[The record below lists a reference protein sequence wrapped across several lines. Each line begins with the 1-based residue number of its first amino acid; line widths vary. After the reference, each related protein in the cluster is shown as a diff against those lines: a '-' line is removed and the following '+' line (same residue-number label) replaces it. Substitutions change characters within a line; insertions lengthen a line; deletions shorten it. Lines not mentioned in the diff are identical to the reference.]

1 MPESLQRC
9 AGTADTPGVSHLLQR
24 PEAPLAP
31 IAGSQVEPDWPTLV
45 GGVLTDPDRL
55 TLVFQPIVALREA
68 TIVGY
73 EALARFAGQPD
84 LTPDRWFAAAD
95 VLGCGAELEA
105 LVVVRCLALRSELPP
120 DCFLTVNV
128 SPHLLTEPALADP
141 LLAAGDL
148 TPLVLELTEHQQ
160 ISDLRGLL
168 HLRDRLTDRG
178 ALLALDD
185 AGSGYSGLQQMTRLR
200 PHLIKLDRALVEDAD
215 ADETKL
221 ALAELLGEFAGRMD
235 AWLLAEGVETW
246 AELAAF
252 LRLKVP
258 LAQGF
263 LLGRPAP
270 PWAPLDPVLAQRLR
284 ALAARTELTDHIA
297 SLVEPAP
304 DETLGLR
311 DDQVGL
317 RLDRSGRPLAV
328 LIPRRRE
335 GDRGQGH
342 RVAPVS
348 LRVPASA
355 AVVEVAR
362 RLVARPAHCRFD
374 PVVCVDERG
383 RAVGVV
389 RLERVLLRLVDLKT
403 AS

>member
-1 MPESLQRC
+1 MPESLQRW

-24 PEAPLAP
+24 PAAPLAP
-31 IAGSQVEPDWPTLV
+31 IDGSQVEPDWPTLV

-55 TLVFQPIVALREA
+55 TLLFQPIVALREA

-73 EALARFAGQPD
+73 EALARFAGQPG

-95 VLGCGAELEA
+95 ALGCGAELEA

-160 ISDLRGLL
+160 INDLRGLL

-221 ALAELLGEFAGRMD
+221 ALVELLGEFAGRMD

-246 AELAAF
+246 AELEAF

-284 ALAARTELTDHIA
+284 AMAARTQLTEHIA
-297 SLVEPAP
+297 SLVETAP

-335 GDRGQGH
+335 GDQGKGH

-362 RLVARPAHCRFD
+362 RLVARPARCRFD

>member
-1 MPESLQRC
+1 MPESLQRW

-24 PEAPLAP
+24 PAAPLAP
-31 IAGSQVEPDWPTLV
+31 IDGSQVEPDWPTLV

-55 TLVFQPIVALREA
+55 TLLFQPIVALREA

-73 EALARFAGQPD
+73 EALARFAGQPG

-95 VLGCGAELEA
+95 ALGCGAELEA

-160 ISDLRGLL
+160 INDLRGLL

-221 ALAELLGEFAGRMD
+221 ALVELLGEFAGRMD

-246 AELAAF
+246 AELEAF

-270 PWAPLDPVLAQRLR
+270 PGRHSTRCSPSACARWRRAP
-284 ALAARTELTDHIA
+284 
-297 SLVEPAP
+297 S
-304 DETLGLR
+304 
-311 DDQVGL
+311 
-317 RLDRSGRPLAV
+317 
-328 LIPRRRE
+328 
-335 GDRGQGH
+335 
-342 RVAPVS
+342 
-348 LRVPASA
+348 
-355 AVVEVAR
+355 
-362 RLVARPAHCRFD
+362 
-374 PVVCVDERG
+374 
-383 RAVGVV
+383 
-389 RLERVLLRLVDLKT
+389 
-403 AS
+403 

>member
-1 MPESLQRC
+1 MGR
-9 AGTADTPGVSHLLQR
+9 H
-24 PEAPLAP
+24 
-31 IAGSQVEPDWPTLV
+31 
-45 GGVLTDPDRL
+45 
-55 TLVFQPIVALREA
+55 EA

-73 EALARFAGQPD
+73 EALARFAGQPG

-95 VLGCGAELEA
+95 ALGCGAELEA
-105 LVVVRCLALRSELPP
+105 LVVVHRLALRSELPP

-141 LLAAGDL
+141 LLAGDL

-246 AELAAF
+246 AELEAF

-270 PWAPLDPVLAQRLR
+270 PWAPLDPVPAQRLR
-284 ALAARTELTDHIA
+284 AMAARTQLTDHIA
-297 SLVEPAP
+297 SLVETAP
-304 DETLGLR
+304 DETLGCATTR
-311 DDQVGL
+311 WGSGWTGPDA
-317 RLDRSGRPLAV
+317 RSP
-328 LIPRRRE
+328 
-335 GDRGQGH
+335 
-342 RVAPVS
+342 
-348 LRVPASA
+348 
-355 AVVEVAR
+355 
-362 RLVARPAHCRFD
+362 C
-374 PVVCVDERG
+374 
-383 RAVGVV
+383 
-389 RLERVLLRLVDLKT
+389 
-403 AS
+403 